1 MKYVERIRN
10 IVLDQLKNETVCI
23 YLFGSWARGTQH
35 HGSDVDIAIDFKGK
49 NIFSMFL
56 GDIEKNSEEKINR
69 KNPIKGDSVDVVD
82 MHNASEGILQ
92 EIKKEG
98 IRLK

>member
-35 HGSDVDIAIDFKGK
+35 HGSDVDIAIDF
-49 NIFSMFL
+49 
-56 GDIEKNSEEKINR
+56 
-69 KNPIKGDSVDVVD
+69 
-82 MHNASEGILQ
+82 
-92 EIKKEG
+92 
-98 IRLK
+98 

>member
-49 NIFSMFL
+49 NDPLKIAEIREIL
-56 GDIEKNSEEKINR
+56 EESTI
-69 KNPIKGDSVDVVD
+69 PYSVDVVD

-98 IRLK
+98 IRWK

>member
-35 HGSDVDIAIDFKGK
+35 HGSDVDIAIDFKYVPFAAAGFAFT
-49 NIFSMFL
+49 I
-56 GDIEKNSEEKINR
+56 
-69 KNPIKGDSVDVVD
+69 
-82 MHNASEGILQ
+82 ASNNVI
-92 EIKKEG
+92 
-98 IRLK
+98 